1 MADPYQVLGVDRT
14 ASQAAIKKAY
24 RKLAKNLHPDLH
36 PGDKQVAERFKDVS
50 AAYNLL
56 SDEAKRRRFDRGEI
70 DGQGNERMGPQFRY
84 RHAHAGAGAGQ
95 DSPFGPGRSGFGGA
109 FGGAEDLFSQIF
121 SGLRRNRGDGQGI
134 DAKGADRSYTV
145 DISFLDAAR
154 GAKRRLTLADG
165 RTIDVNIPPGIDEG
179 QTIRLRAQ
187 GEPGLGK
194 GPGGDALLKVRIVPH
209 PVFSRKHDA
218 IHVEVPITLPE
229 AVLGAKIEVPTI
241 DGPVSMSVP
250 KGANSGTVLRLKGRG
265 IALGASKKRGD
276 QFVQLV
282 VKLPE
287 TPDAELEKFAKDWG
301 RKHSYDVRGD
311 PSKK

>member
-1 MADPYQVLGVDRT
+1 MADPYQILGVDRT
-14 ASQAAIKKAY
+14 ASQTAIKKAY
-24 RKLAKNLHPDLH
+24 RKLAKNLHPDLN
-36 PGDKQVAERFKDVS
+36 PGDKRVADRFKEVS
-50 AAYNLL
+50 AAYDLL
-56 SDEAKRRRFDRGEI
+56 SDDTKRGRFDRGEI
-70 DGQGNERMGPQFRY
+70 DGQGNDRMGAQFRY
-84 RHAHAGAGAGQ
+84 RHAHAGAGQ
-95 DSPFGPGRSGFGGA
+95 DPRFGPGRGG

-165 RTIDVNIPPGIDEG
+165 RTLDVNIPPGIDEG

-187 GEPGLGK
+187 GEPGLGR
-194 GPGGDALLKVRIVPH
+194 GPAGDALLKVRVVPH

-218 IHVEVPITLPE
+218 VHVEVPITLPE

-250 KGANSGTVLRLKGRG
+250 KGANSGTILRLKGRG
-265 IALGASKKRGD
+265 VALGTSKKRGD
-276 QFVQLV
+276 QFVRLV
-282 VKLPE
+282 VKLPDA
-287 TPDAELEKFAKDWG
+287 PNAELEKFAKDWG
-301 RKHSYDVRGD
+301 RKHSYGVRD
-311 PSKK
+311 DSSKT

>member
-1 MADPYQVLGVDRT
+1 MADPYQILGVDRT
-14 ASQAAIKKAY
+14 ASQTAIKKAY
-24 RKLAKNLHPDLH
+24 RKLAKNLHPDLN
-36 PGDKQVAERFKDVS
+36 PGDKRVSDRFKEVS

-56 SDEAKRRRFDRGEI
+56 SDDAKRGRFDRGEI
-70 DGQGNERMGPQFRY
+70 DGQGNERMGSQFRY
-84 RHAHAGAGAGQ
+84 RHARAGAGQ
-95 DSPFGPGRSGFGGA
+95 DSRFGPGRGGFA
-109 FGGAEDLFSQIF
+109 GAEDLFSQIF
-121 SGLRRNRGDGQGI
+121 SGLRRNRGDGHGI

-165 RTIDVNIPPGIDEG
+165 RTLDVNIPSGIDEG

-194 GPGGDALLKVRIVPH
+194 GAAGDALLKVRVVPH

-218 IHVEVPITLPE
+218 VHVEVPITLPE

-265 IALGASKKRGD
+265 IALGPSKKRGD
-276 QFVQLV
+276 QFIQLV
-282 VKLPE
+282 VKLPD
-287 TPDAELEKFAKDWG
+287 TPGAELEKFAKDWG

-311 PSKK
+311 SSKK